1 MQEKFLLLYFFFS
14 LLLITFWGSTFCLDP
29 LEEAQNQDLN
39 HWSAKAN
46 YCTVYVK
53 KLMLHLK
60 QQQQNII
67 QALMHQY

>member
-29 LEEAQNQDLN
+29 LEEAQIQDLN
-39 HWSAKAN
+39 HWSTKAN

-60 QQQQNII
+60 QQQ
-67 QALMHQY
+67 